1 MDFMIYVFVPVP
13 TSRRLDEFF
22 YQTNEDIELVEGR
35 WQHLN
40 RVAHN
45 IDDEG
50 SRRTPR
56 GSATADRHEA
66 GRKRK

>member
-1 MDFMIYVFVPVP
+1 MIFLSVPIP

-22 YQTNEDIELVEGR
+22 YQTNEEIDLIEGR

-45 IDDEG
+45 IDDEVP
-50 SRRTPR
+50 RRNGR
-56 GSATADRHEA
+56 GASTTDRHEA